1 MTDNVLS
8 LTEVQ
13 SELKRLK
20 HCKIFSDIEDN
31 ALEQRIEDCIDP
43 VVLTL
48 NEKEALKSIWLEIS
62 RVMEIWEFKPNNSQ
76 LAVAMS
82 AAFLLVTK

>member
-1 MTDNVLS
+1 M
-8 LTEVQ
+8 LTQ
-13 SELKRLK
+13 
-20 HCKIFSDIEDN
+20 
-31 ALEQRIEDCIDP
+31 
-43 VVLTL
+43 

-82 AAFLLVTK
+82 AAFLLVTKSKKRQLWTYPPGLGKSRIEVATIFAVFKKAIQGKRSL

>member
-1 MTDNVLS
+1 MDS
-8 LTEVQ
+8 
-13 SELKRLK
+13 
-20 HCKIFSDIEDN
+20 
-31 ALEQRIEDCIDP
+31 ALPQRIEDCIDP
-43 VVLTL
+43 EVLTQKD
-48 NEKEALKSIWLEIS
+48 KEALKSIWLEIS